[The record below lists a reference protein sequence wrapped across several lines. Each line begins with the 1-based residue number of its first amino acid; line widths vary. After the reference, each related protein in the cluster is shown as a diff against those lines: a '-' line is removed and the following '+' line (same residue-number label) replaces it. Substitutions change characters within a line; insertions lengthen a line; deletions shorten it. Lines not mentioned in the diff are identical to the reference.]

1 MLIKVGCMI
10 LRLRQIFQSPLGSPC
25 PSEFLIPTKGTLGIF
40 ISNKP
45 PGQADATGPGDPTL
59 KTTELDIVVAG
70 LQLPFLWLCSHLRYS
85 GITFSTDSGLWLL
98 SLASGI
104 SSDRWILCAG
114 NWSSDYSLPQRVAPA
129 STCSGHLI
137 DGSFSHD
144 SSELAPAFLYKQ
156 TPSLKISGRL
166 KLRDS
171 WPKLSI
177 PTPITGVPLLC

>member
-10 LRLRQIFQSPLGSPC
+10 LRLCQIFQSPLGSPL
-25 PSEFLIPTKGTLGIF
+25 PSEFLIPTKGSLGIC

-45 PGQADATGPGDPTL
+45 PGQADAAGPGDPTL
-59 KTTELDIVVAG
+59 RTAELNVVVTR
-70 LQLPFLWLCSHLRYS
+70 LQLPFWWLCSHLRCS
-85 GITFSTDSGLWLL
+85 GITFSADSGLCLL

-144 SSELAPAFLYKQ
+144 SSELSPAFLYKQ
-156 TPSLKISGRL
+156 SPSLLISGRL
-166 KLRDS
+166 KLHDS
-171 WPKLSI
+171 WH
-177 PTPITGVPLLC
+177 